1 MNSELENYLNRQE
14 CNRLSDHKRELL
26 RRYVRRFGNNMP
38 IGRILACG
46 LIKLNSRYKGF
57 ELVSTDFVNWLYYY

>member
-1 MNSELENYLNRQE
+1 MNSELEKYLNRRE

-26 RRYVRRFGNNMP
+26 RRYVRRFQKDMP
-38 IGRILACG
+38 VGRSLANG
-46 LIKLNSRYKGF
+46 LIKLNSRYKGV